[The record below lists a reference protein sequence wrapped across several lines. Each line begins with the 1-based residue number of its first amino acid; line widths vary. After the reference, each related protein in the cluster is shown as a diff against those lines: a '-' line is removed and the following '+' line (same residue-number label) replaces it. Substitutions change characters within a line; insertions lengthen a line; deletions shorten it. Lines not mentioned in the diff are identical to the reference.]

1 MDAQKSNPLLPE
13 ILMCKPQFGTINFLI
28 IASLETT
35 CQGAPFGY
43 VCVTDRCLGTEQ
55 PGDAVGV
62 K

>member
-1 MDAQKSNPLLPE
+1 MSLGQGKGLVDAQKSNPLLPE

-28 IASLETT
+28 IA
-35 CQGAPFGY
+35 FGY
-43 VCVTDRCLGTEQ
+43 VCVTDRCLGAEQ